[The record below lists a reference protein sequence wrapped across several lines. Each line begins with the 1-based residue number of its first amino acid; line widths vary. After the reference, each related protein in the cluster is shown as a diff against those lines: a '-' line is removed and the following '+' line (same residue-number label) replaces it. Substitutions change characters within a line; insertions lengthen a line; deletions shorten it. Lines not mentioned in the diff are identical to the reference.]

1 MHIRFITLALALATL
16 GAAGACTTPAQSGA
30 GASGSANPARA
41 VTTIK
46 VNNQAFLDMDV
57 YVLPQNGAR
66 LRLGTATGNTSTVL
80 TIPSTVM
87 FGATQLRFI
96 ADPIGGQHAEVS
108 TSILVSPGDQV
119 VMTIPAA

>member
-1 MHIRFITLALALATL
+1 MRIRSLSLALAFVALAGST
-16 GAAGACTTPAQSGA
+16 ACTTPKQA
-30 GASGSANPARA
+30 GTSASANPARA

-57 YVLPQNGAR
+57 YVLSQSGAR

-87 FGATQLRFI
+87 FGPTQLRFI
-96 ADPIGGQHAEVS
+96 ADPIGGRHAEVS
-108 TSILVSPGDQV
+108 TSIVVSPGDQV

>member
-1 MHIRFITLALALATL
+1 MRIRSLSLALALATL
-16 GAAGACTTPAQSGA
+16 AAATACTTPRQA
-30 GASGSANPARA
+30 GTSSSANPANA

-46 VNNQAFLDMDV
+46 VINQAFLDMDV
-57 YVLPQNGAR
+57 YVLQQSGAR
-66 LRLGTATGNTSTVL
+66 LRLGTATGNTTTVL
-80 TIPSTVM
+80 TIPSTAI

-108 TSILVSPGDQV
+108 TSILVTPGDQV

>member
-1 MHIRFITLALALATL
+1 MRIRSLSLALALATL
-16 GAAGACTTPAQSGA
+16 AAATACTTPRQTGTS
-30 GASGSANPARA
+30 SSANPARA

-46 VNNQAFLDMDV
+46 VINQAFLDMDV
-57 YVLPQNGAR
+57 YVLPQSGAR
-66 LRLGTATGNTSTVL
+66 LRLGTATGNTTTVL
-80 TIPSTVM
+80 TIPSTAI

-108 TSILVSPGDQV
+108 TSILVTPGDQV

>member
-1 MHIRFITLALALATL
+1 MRIRSITFALAVATL
-16 GAAGACTTPAQSGA
+16 GAAACTTPRQT
-30 GASGSANPARA
+30 GASGSANPANA

-46 VNNQAFLDMDV
+46 VVNQAFLDMDV

-80 TIPSTVM
+80 TIPQTAI
-87 FGATQLRFI
+87 FGPTELRFI

-108 TSILVSPGDQV
+108 TSILVTPGDQV
-119 VMTIPAA
+119 VMTIPPN

>member
-1 MHIRFITLALALATL
+1 MRIRFLPLALALVAL
-16 GAAGACTTPAQSGA
+16 AGTTACTTPKQA
-30 GASGSANPARA
+30 GTSASTNPANA

-57 YVLPQNGAR
+57 YVLPQSGAR

-119 VMTIPAA
+119 VMTIPAT